1 MFDSQRME
9 GFLWCSVVVTVYFLF
24 FKDEIKRMTKMFL
37 KIFELNISQ
46 DPLLKDI

>member
-37 KIFELNISQ
+37 KIFE
-46 DPLLKDI
+46 